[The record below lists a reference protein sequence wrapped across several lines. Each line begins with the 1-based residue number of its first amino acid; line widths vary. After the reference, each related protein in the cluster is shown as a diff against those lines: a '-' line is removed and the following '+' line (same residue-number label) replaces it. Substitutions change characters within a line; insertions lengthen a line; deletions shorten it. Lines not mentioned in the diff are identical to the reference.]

1 MKVMIVCS
9 TAFYDKIDPIK
20 QELERNGHQVITPNC
35 YDEPDTNDDTDNMT
49 QEEYLN
55 FFRTCYYESRE
66 KVSKTDAILVLNY
79 SKEKNGNILKNYIGA
94 STFLEMYE
102 AFMNDKKIFMLN
114 DYPDNM
120 LLDEIKG
127 FNPII
132 INEDISKVQ

>member
-9 TAFYDKIDPIK
+9 TAFYDKIAPIK
-20 QELERNGHQVITPNC
+20 QELEKNGHHVITPNC
-35 YDEPDTNDDTDNMT
+35 YDAPVTSDDHKKMTD
-49 QEEYLN
+49 EEYLN
-55 FFRTCYYESRE
+55 FFRDMYYESRE
-66 KVSKTDAILVLNY
+66 KISKIDAILVLNY

-102 AFMNDKKIFMLN
+102 AFMNNKKIFMLN
-114 DYPDNM
+114 EYPDNM

-132 INEDISKVQ
+132 INEDISKIQ